1 MISKDEIVAK
11 ITDIVATATQLGGDA
26 KPFAIILFDAF
37 VLRHD
42 ITQAQMDEVDAQLA
56 ALTAELENLKPPAD

>member
-1 MISKDEIVAK
+1 MTTKDEIVTK
-11 ITDIVATATQLGGDA
+11 ITDVIQAAASFGGDA

-37 VLRHD
+37 VLRRD